1 MVRLEVLGDLLVLVV
16 LTIVHVL
23 HQMYMGC
30 LEKRFV
36 LMIGDYF
43 FVGVV
48 GGSLDVVVWGLLI
61 SNFGSSLRKKNI

>member
-1 MVRLEVLGDLLVLVV
+1 MVRLEVLGELLVLVV
-16 LTIVHVL
+16 LTIVRVL

-30 LEKRFV
+30 LEKRCV

-61 SNFGSSLRKKNI
+61 SNFGRSLRKKNI